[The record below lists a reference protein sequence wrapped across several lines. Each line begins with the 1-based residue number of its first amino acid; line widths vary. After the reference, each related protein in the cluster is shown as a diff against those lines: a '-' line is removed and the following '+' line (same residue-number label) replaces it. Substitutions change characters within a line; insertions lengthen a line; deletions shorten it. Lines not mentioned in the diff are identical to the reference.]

1 MKLIQE
7 LSQVTEGRMKE
18 VLIDLIDRAI
28 DKVDTYD
35 MEYEAACK
43 EIAKKVH
50 EMEKFGA
57 EVDND
62 FLMSL
67 IKDMY
72 SEADHKD
79 VVKEDEEDDDED
91 KVIAKA
97 DEFTLMLDADEQVH
111 LLDGEKTVRVSMP
124 LIIWKQLTRA

>member
-7 LSQVTEGRMKE
+7 LWQVTEGRMKE

-50 EMEKFGA
+50 EMERFGA

-67 IKDMY
+67 IKDIY

-79 VVKEDEEDDDED
+79 VVKEDEESVEQ

-97 DEFTLMLDADEQVH
+97 DEFTLMLDEDEQVH

-124 LIIWKQLTRA
+124 LVIWKQLTRA